1 MSRGAVSR
9 TTILDDASL
18 AALPPELRHGMPAG
32 SMVLEHERIPFENY
46 AYEWAP
52 EMLYSAAAST
62 LELAQAAFDQG
73 FRLKDAAPSNIMFH
87 GPRPVFL
94 DVLSF
99 ERGDPLDPLW
109 RPYAQFVRTF
119 IYPLLASRYFGLR
132 LDEMLLANRDGL
144 EPHRI
149 ARLSSAWRLLL
160 PPFLGAVTMPLL
172 LSWRDAR
179 GARGQYRPRRAE
191 DAGEAGY
198 LMRAALRRAG
208 RLLKRVTPRAGRNE
222 ASRYMES
229 GHLYT
234 PGEMTGKERVVIEIL
249 EHSRPREVLDI
260 GCNTGH
266 FSVIAARHAMHVTAI
281 DRDPEAAGALW
292 RTAHAGAMNIL
303 PLVIDFA
310 RPPGACGWANSECA
324 PFLERARG
332 RFDCIL
338 MLALIHHLLVSERAP
353 LGGIFDLAAELTRHD
368 AIVEYVDSED
378 AQFQSIARGRDALHR
393 DLTRDSFELAAQR
406 RFAIAGSWQV
416 TATRWIYWL
425 RKGA

>member
-1 MSRGAVSR
+1 
-9 TTILDDASL
+9 
-18 AALPPELRHGMPAG
+18 
-32 SMVLEHERIPFENY
+32 
-46 AYEWAP
+46 
-52 EMLYSAAAST
+52 
-62 LELAQAAFDQG
+62 
-73 FRLKDAAPSNIMFH
+73 
-87 GPRPVFL
+87 
-94 DVLSF
+94 
-99 ERGDPLDPLW
+99 
-109 RPYAQFVRTF
+109 
-119 IYPLLASRYFGLR
+119 
-132 LDEMLLANRDGL
+132 
-144 EPHRI
+144 
-149 ARLSSAWRLLL
+149 
-160 PPFLGAVTMPLL
+160 
-172 LSWRDAR
+172 
-179 GARGQYRPRRAE
+179 
-191 DAGEAGY
+191 
-198 LMRAALRRAG
+198 
-208 RLLKRVTPRAGRNE
+208 
-222 ASRYMES
+222 MES

-406 RFAIAGSWQV
+406 RFAIAGSWQG